1 MTVFEE
7 IAHIADIPATI
18 DIELDRVTMTVREVL
33 ALDAGSIIKTNRAAG
48 DNITISFGGAAI
60 GAGEIVI
67 MDESVGVRITNF
79 QEEA

>member
-33 ALDAGSIIKTNRAAG
+33 ALDAGSIIKTKRAAG
-48 DNITISFGGAAI
+48 DNVTISFGGAAI